1 MCGKCSERLGFSSFQ
16 RNHIQRVSILFVI
29 VISLKPENIMM
40 VDMFSEIKL
49 FDFDLSS
56 IIAQPS
62 PKSSRV
68 DLPDRVGG
76 TLEYMAPELF
86 LSD

>member
-1 MCGKCSERLGFSSFQ
+1 
-16 RNHIQRVSILFVI
+16 
-29 VISLKPENIMM
+29 MM

-62 PKSSRV
+62 PKSSGV